1 MAQNL
6 TCMITFVSAF
16 VLHASQSICSNAHNG
31 SQCSSSVLT
40 LPVKSF
46 SCVLMNGCNAD
57 CDAAKT
63 QLESGTELQNN
74 SLGLGEMSSRNLHL
88 CWIPT
93 WVGLR
98 IGNLTVYH
106 VSRFSPSKE
115 CEDPSSV
122 TLQSRV

>member
-63 QLESGTELQNN
+63 QLESGTELQSN
-74 SLGLGEMSSRNLHL
+74 SLGLGGNVFKKSTSVLDPHL
-88 CWIPT
+88 GWPQNRESD
-93 WVGLR
+93 G
-98 IGNLTVYH
+98 
-106 VSRFSPSKE
+106 VSRIQVFPLK
-115 CEDPSSV
+115 
-122 TLQSRV
+122 RM